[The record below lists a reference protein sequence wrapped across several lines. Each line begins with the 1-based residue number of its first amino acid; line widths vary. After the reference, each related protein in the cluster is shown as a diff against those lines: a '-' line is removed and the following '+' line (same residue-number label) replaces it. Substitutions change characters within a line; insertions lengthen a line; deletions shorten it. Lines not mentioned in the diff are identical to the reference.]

1 MSVGLRN
8 QYLITLNWSPI
19 FCTLSSVGF
28 WLLDIQKLT
37 WEEEHLWKWAA
48 LTILPLWCKSCKS
61 LLMMFIEC
69 SFLPGSHSTKGFKII
84 QRKYRHFVC
93 VCVSHSVVSNSLQPH
108 GLWRR
113 QWHPT
118 PVLLPGKYHGQRSL
132 VGCSPWGSQ
141 RVRHDWAT
149 SLSLFTFLHWRRK
162 WQPTPLFL
170 PGESQGWRSLV
181 GCRVWGRTES
191 DITEVT

>member
-37 WEEEHLWKWAA
+37 REAEHLWKWAP

-93 VCVSHSVVSNSLQPH
+93 VLVTQSCLILCNPMDYSPPDSSVH
-108 GLWRR
+108 GTFQAR
-113 QWHPT
+113 
-118 PVLLPGKYHGQRSL
+118 VLE
-132 VGCSPWGSQ
+132 WGAIAFSSDVYWVLIFA
-141 RVRHDWAT
+141 RI
-149 SLSLFTFLHWRRK
+149 
-162 WQPTPLFL
+162 PLY
-170 PGESQGWRSLV
+170 QGF
-181 GCRVWGRTES
+181 
-191 DITEVT
+191 